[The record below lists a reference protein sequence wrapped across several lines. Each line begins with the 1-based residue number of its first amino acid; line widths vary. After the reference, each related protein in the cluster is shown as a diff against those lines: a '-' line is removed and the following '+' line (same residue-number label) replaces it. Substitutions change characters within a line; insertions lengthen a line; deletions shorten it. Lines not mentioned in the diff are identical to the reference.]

1 MHLISLPFT
10 FEVFAVGPVILA
22 LTTDLILL
30 EFSIIEGTVSKSE
43 LSTSIFLAILILTFV
58 FGAIRP

>member
-10 FEVFAVGPVILA
+10 FEVFAIRPVILA